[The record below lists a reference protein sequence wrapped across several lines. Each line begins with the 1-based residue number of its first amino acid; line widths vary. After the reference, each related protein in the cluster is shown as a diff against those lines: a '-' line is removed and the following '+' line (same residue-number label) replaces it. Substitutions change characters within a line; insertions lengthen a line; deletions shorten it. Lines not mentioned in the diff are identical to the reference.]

1 MPTIQAHAKINWALN
16 ITGSRDDGYHLM
28 DMLMQSIDLADDLTV
43 EPAEGLA
50 LAVDGAPAGEENL
63 VLRAAMALNRFA
75 GTSCGASMALTKRVP
90 ARAGLGGG
98 SADCAAAMIALSALW
113 GLNIPDKALLQIG
126 EKLGADVPFCLTGGL
141 ARVTGIGEHIHPIDN
156 PPEIPLVLVRP
167 GGGLSTAAVF
177 RLWDEGG
184 YPAVRLDVPALADA
198 VLRRDLAAVDELCAN
213 ALAKYGDK
221 IEVVFCNNDGMAL
234 GAATAIQTAGRK
246 VGEDIYLLGVDA
258 LPEAIDLIRDGDMTG
273 TVLNDHIGQSHA
285 AVDVAVKLLNGEAIE
300 NYYWVD
306 YVMVNKAY
314 VEAM

>member
-156 PPEIPLVLVRP
+156 PPEIPLVLVTP
-167 GGGLSTAAVF
+167 GGGLSTAEVF
-177 RLWDEGG
+177 KLWDAGG
-184 YPAVRLDVPALADA
+184 WPEVHLDNLALADA
-198 VLRRDLAAVDELCAN
+198 VCRRDLAAVDRLCAN
-213 ALAKYGDK
+213 ALTAPAISLMPEIGRLMDR
-221 IEVVFCNNDGMAL
+221 MRAL
-234 GAATAIQTAGRK
+234 GAGAAF
-246 VGEDIYLLGVDA
+246 
-258 LPEAIDLIRDGDMTG
+258 MTG
-273 TVLNDHIGQSHA
+273 SGSTVVGAFDDPA
-285 AVDVAVKLLNGEAIE
+285 AAREAADAIPGAILTHTLGNGNLA
-300 NYYWVD
+300 
-306 YVMVNKAY
+306 
-314 VEAM
+314 